1 LTGRWLSR
9 DPIAENGGV
18 NLYAFCNNDPVNGV
32 DRLGLEIFKTECCG
46 FFPYGYVPYF
56 DSDAPLLSWDAWE
69 HLLTGTVNIGVLVC
83 NSFYGCLDGVGWIG
97 EQVDNACVYV
107 TGLDSAELYM
117 NAAQA
122 GPIGAVPAAIPYA
135 VYRAGTGIRT
145 GVSWITRARAS
156 SWLSVKATQG
166 WIRIRQLTPARSKI
180 PFLSPNV
187 DGVMPNGPVASTGA
201 SVVHNNL
208 SAIRNPIP
216 RIFARR
222 VPVDIA
228 RRIQAGENVTLAFP
242 ANEDVYITAARDVS
256 YLKTSVGAARRL
268 TLLSKA
274 GDIIDAPAALVVF
287 RHPKNAG
294 IASPVFRTEP
304 GFVGFGRTAGNAR
317 EFVIPNLPIRDAG
330 IEVMYV
336 IYLK

>member
-1 LTGRWLSR
+1 MTGRWLTR

-18 NLYAFCNNDPVNGV
+18 NLYAFCNNDPVNGM
-32 DRLGLEIFKTECCG
+32 DGLGLEIFKTECCG

-145 GVSWITRARAS
+145 GVAWITRGRQVSKTITTTEYFVLNGRLVPTSQAGAVGNLGR
-156 SWLSVKATQG
+156 
-166 WIRIRQLTPARSKI
+166 RIKLPPPTITPALQRQA
-180 PFLSPNV
+180 LANV
-187 DGVMPNGPVASTGA
+187 TDSGVTVLGRYSDNYIGLARRMGA
-201 SVVHNNL
+201 SYFDMGQKWD
-208 SAIRNPIP
+208 PINGW
-216 RIFARR
+216 R
-222 VPVDIA
+222 V
-228 RRIQAGENVTLAFP
+228 
-242 ANEDVYITAARDVS
+242 
-256 YLKTSVGAARRL
+256 
-268 TLLSKA
+268 
-274 GDIIDAPAALVVF
+274 
-287 RHPKNAG
+287 
-294 IASPVFRTEP
+294 
-304 GFVGFGRTAGNAR
+304 
-317 EFVIPNLPIRDAG
+317 
-330 IEVMYV
+330 
-336 IYLK
+336 